1 MEGRPPWAPP
11 LRPPTGTSHSG
22 PWPTAPARTRLDHN
36 AASKLEIDATSIQ
49 NWISKNNVKN
59 NEKAVKSFGN

>member
-11 LRPPTGTSHSG
+11 LHPPPRTSRLG
-22 PWPTAPARTRLDHN
+22 PWPAAPARTRLDHN

-49 NWISKNNVKN
+49 NWISKNNVQKN
-59 NEKAVKSFGN
+59 LPFSSA

>member
-11 LRPPTGTSHSG
+11 LRPPPGTSRSG
-22 PWPTAPARTRLDHN
+22 PWPAAPARTRLDHS

-49 NWISKNNVKN
+49 NWISKNNVQKN
-59 NEKAVKSFGN
+59 LPFSSA